1 MERNNHAIWIL
12 NGFRSYPLKE
22 STSLINGADCLL
34 QKRIDSNNRCYKYCI
49 NVYPFFREG
58 GYIYM
63 TELQFHRRNDIIDV
77 TLHRTK
83 SPTHALD
90 FAEEVWTKLIVGV
103 IP

>member
-1 MERNNHAIWIL
+1 M
-12 NGFRSYPLKE
+12 
-22 STSLINGADCLL
+22 
-34 QKRIDSNNRCYKYCI
+34 
-49 NVYPFFREG
+49 YPFFREG